1 MLSIPPFSF
10 VAVHTVIYAL
20 PALYSWLSVYS
31 IWYIY
36 MCWYHCVAIGGW
48 GTCSCVKG
56 TTGYLV
62 AAAWCCY
69 HVSCIEQIFHLTAPP
84 PPPRIAYTSVIYR
97 RKSLTAYPAPS
108 SLTVHWAKKAHWATR
123 SWVWRLTTSGTSW
136 DIRSRFPIK
145 RYRKKKKKLAGFHRA
160 KTELGL
166 TGPDRAEWNRPDASR
181 TDSNQNQTDSN
192 RIKRIQIGP
201 KSTNSTVTG
210 PSQTES
216 NRTEPN
222 RTEPILNHSNLTRP
236 NHTESNRIKPDR
248 REETTYMTMLN
259 SRGWRNIS
267 RLIFMKAP
275 VLRK

>member
-84 PPPRIAYTSVIYR
+84 PPAAHCLHLSYLSQEEFNGVSSTIIADGPLSE
-97 RKSLTAYPAPS
+97 KSPLSDKIVGVAAYNKWYILGYPVEIPN
-108 SLTVHWAKKAHWATR
+108 KK
-123 SWVWRLTTSGTSW
+123 V
-136 DIRSRFPIK
+136 P
-145 RYRKKKKKLAGFHRA
+145 KKKKKVG
-160 KTELGL
+160 
-166 TGPDRAEWNRPDASR
+166 
-181 TDSNQNQTDSN
+181 
-192 RIKRIQIGP
+192 RI
-201 KSTNSTVTG
+201 
-210 PSQTES
+210 SQGQ
-216 NRTEPN
+216 NRTRPH
-222 RTEPILNHSNLTRP
+222 RTRP
-236 NHTESNRIKPDR
+236 GR
-248 REETTYMTMLN
+248 
-259 SRGWRNIS
+259 
-267 RLIFMKAP
+267 MKQTWC
-275 VLRK
+275 